1 MIQKPPLLKLRNLK
15 ELQCSQKL
23 KAEAETQP
31 PETPAKQKKPVKK
44 KVKLEE
50 QNNSTPPEGLPDV
63 VVQAQQPPPTTG
75 KRTKSARKEP
85 PPNQLRIN
93 AFFKTCEKTYRIEP
107 LKEEPTPFRKST
119 TEVKKL
125 ETDKKTAQRGNFR
138 SKLTG
143 RKRLFVDDEDDDA
156 LDKKPQSKKS
166 SPNRRARKTNTMP
179 NNNSDCVNLISDS
192 EVEEE
197 EEDKQ
202 VDSKTSL
209 NIKPEPISPIGANQ
223 IVKHEY
229 SSDNNSKYST
239 TTSTLSRPKVFDSG
253 TSGVNKPIS
262 KTPSRSSKTSSSKK
276 TPHSSRR
283 KPKPCPP
290 YKIVEGTRFAV
301 DAFQYGYIE
310 GVDYYFLTHFHADHY
325 IGLTRKF
332 AKPLYMSSITARLV
346 RTFIPIEEKYI
357 HELPLNEPVEIDDIQ
372 VTALDA
378 NHCPGAIMLM
388 FQSKKPERCI
398 LHTGDFRAYH
408 GMEEGHV
415 FWNNTIDTIYLDTT
429 YLSEKYAFCT
439 QYESIDRAKHL
450 IDAFRQKHSEKRILY
465 VCGSYVIGKEK
476 FWSSLAEEYELKVWT
491 EENRSKAL
499 RAIDEEKYGG
509 LLVESPR
516 QAQMHVIS
524 MGKISYLSLVEY
536 FSFYEQDYDIL
547 LAIRPSGWEKDTRP
561 QYRGKINIIGIEY
574 SEHSSYK
581 ELKRFVRFLKPQ
593 KVIST
598 VPVGRDL
605 MVTANVP
612 ENWYKYEKLQI
623 STNYQPRIDQYCGR
637 ATPQRKQI
645 LLRKAKM
652 NSEDLEKFVS
662 PLKQRSKEINNNNK
676 IDKDDDDVD
685 NEDEPEI
692 NYVPSESAS
701 AYEFDP
707 PLKLKKSEKTG
718 KIKKEKVS
726 PKKEVKVKA
735 NGAGGSPCKKAIKK
749 SQKKMANE
757 TSNDVVLSQ
766 TLKEGESCSLFIT
779 NSSDYFETTKP
790 VVKTRGNRRR
800 ISSSSSEEFEVSQ
813 KRQPRV
819 NGKSKTLQTID
830 EEPSKSIKIGDQ
842 DKKKAENV
850 IEFWLDGP
858 STSKEAAKWNNPL
871 LKSSTTSTS
880 SHEDTTS
887 TLRFPREKPAR
898 NEEIPAS
905 QNTLDLENTHRPLR
919 DKFKY
924 LSLPDIVPASQTSK
938 DLESTPRPLRN
949 KVAWR
954 EFAKTDNEIIPA
966 SQTTADLANTP
977 RPIRNKRKNSKASGQ
992 NSSDSCSSPPKRILN
1007 SSPENDVDYN
1017 FEEKNHHRP
1026 PSSPAP
1032 AQLNASQILTKI
1044 PNKEEEEAEDIDIY
1058 NTSQLISKV
1067 VALADKKVDTS
1078 VDHIPPELLSDP
1090 DADDDWM
1097 E

>member
-1 MIQKPPLLKLRNLK
+1 M
-15 ELQCSQKL
+15 
-23 KAEAETQP
+23 
-31 PETPAKQKKPVKK
+31 
-44 KVKLEE
+44 
-50 QNNSTPPEGLPDV
+50 
-63 VVQAQQPPPTTG
+63 
-75 KRTKSARKEP
+75 
-85 PPNQLRIN
+85 
-93 AFFKTCEKTYRIEP
+93 
-107 LKEEPTPFRKST
+107 
-119 TEVKKL
+119 
-125 ETDKKTAQRGNFR
+125 
-138 SKLTG
+138 
-143 RKRLFVDDEDDDA
+143 
-156 LDKKPQSKKS
+156 
-166 SPNRRARKTNTMP
+166 
-179 NNNSDCVNLISDS
+179 
-192 EVEEE
+192 
-197 EEDKQ
+197 
-202 VDSKTSL
+202 
-209 NIKPEPISPIGANQ
+209 
-223 IVKHEY
+223 
-229 SSDNNSKYST
+229 
-239 TTSTLSRPKVFDSG
+239 
-253 TSGVNKPIS
+253 
-262 KTPSRSSKTSSSKK
+262 
-276 TPHSSRR
+276 
-283 KPKPCPP
+283 
-290 YKIVEGTRFAV
+290 
-301 DAFQYGYIE
+301 
-310 GVDYYFLTHFHADHY
+310 
-325 IGLTRKF
+325 
-332 AKPLYMSSITARLV
+332 
-346 RTFIPIEEKYI
+346 
-357 HELPLNEPVEIDDIQ
+357 
-372 VTALDA
+372 
-378 NHCPGAIMLM
+378 
-388 FQSKKPERCI
+388 
-398 LHTGDFRAYH
+398 
-408 GMEEGHV
+408 
-415 FWNNTIDTIYLDTT
+415 
-429 YLSEKYAFCT
+429 
-439 QYESIDRAKHL
+439 
-450 IDAFRQKHSEKRILY
+450 
-465 VCGSYVIGKEK
+465 
-476 FWSSLAEEYELKVWT
+476 
-491 EENRSKAL
+491 
-499 RAIDEEKYGG
+499 
-509 LLVESPR
+509 
-516 QAQMHVIS
+516 
-524 MGKISYLSLVEY
+524 EY

-676 IDKDDDDVD
+676 IDKDDDDVG

-692 NYVPSESAS
+692 HYVPSESAS

-707 PLKLKKSEKTG
+707 PLKLKRSEKTG

-726 PKKEVKVKA
+726 PKKEVKIKA
-735 NGAGGSPCKKAIKK
+735 NGAGGSHCKVAIKK

-766 TLKEGESCSLFIT
+766 TLNEGESCSLFIT

-790 VVKTRGNRRR
+790 FVKTRGNRRR

-830 EEPSKSIKIGDQ
+830 EEPSKSIKNGDQ
-842 DKKKAENV
+842 DKKKAESV
-850 IEFWLDGP
+850 IKFWLDGP

-887 TLRFPREKPAR
+887 TLRFPREKPTR

-905 QNTLDLENTHRPLR
+905 QTTLDLENTHRPLR

-938 DLESTPRPLRN
+938 DLESTPRPLRKN
-949 KVAWR
+949 VAWR
-954 EFAKTDNEIIPA
+954 QFAKTDNEIIPA
-966 SQTTADLANTP
+966 SQTTADLADTP
-977 RPIRNKRKNSKASGQ
+977 RPIRNKRKNSKSSGQ

-1017 FEEKNHHRP
+1017 FEENNHHRP

-1032 AQLNASQILTKI
+1032 PTHLNASQILTQI
-1044 PNKEEEEAEDIDIY
+1044 PNKEEEEAEDVVDIY